1 MLGEK
6 VLCAA
11 ISPHLSYAAQVQC
24 YLPLSSCTLR
34 LWRFQFSMVKFVMR
48 TSHKDC
54 KSIMSIYSILIIIYN
69 MGNKYFALAYGL
81 ALWLEAVAVT
91 ANKDLQSP

>member
-34 LWRFQFSMVKFVMR
+34 LWRFKFSVVKFVMT
-48 TSHKDC
+48 TSHKDYE
-54 KSIMSIYSILIIIYN
+54 SIMSILIIIYN

>member
-1 MLGEK
+1 M
-6 VLCAA
+6 
-11 ISPHLSYAAQVQC
+11 
-24 YLPLSSCTLR
+24 T
-34 LWRFQFSMVKFVMR
+34 
-48 TSHKDC
+48 TSHKDYE
-54 KSIMSIYSILIIIYN
+54 SIMSILIIIYN